1 MQHVRIILVGLG
13 CTLAV
18 SAVKK
23 KTDELSLPQRQYANS
38 IQTFVRQ
45 PPRLQGLGS
54 TDLLSTISSPGS
66 QAARLPEGRSTNG
79 ADAVAPPVTSR
90 RQAPTTDPNVD
101 WTEVLKRWQTNS
113 GLQKTDSARSSP
125 STPGLRARIDLT
137 DALGTTPQPP
147 GFPERVLRESQNLLR
162 EPRNTVS
169 AWADPWR
176 SVGNTVLDLAEGVVK
191 LGSLVLIVLSVGVGA
206 FLCLAGV
213 AWLYAA
219 IAPVVKRTYAAIVR
233 DPAPF
238 RTVMSAGVGSG
249 FGLLLGMAFIDLWD
263 ETAGRMF
270 LDLGVMALVAAGAIL
285 FIEPLTERVLSRVA
299 RDNEQQDE
307 AAGHNLPR
315 GYLGWAAL
323 GFLMAISHMADGLL
337 HHTISEK
344 PTDSAILLATSFL
357 IPASITSAW
366 IIGARSASPGRAAR
380 LGAATGLLLG
390 AGPVLLILLFAA
402 GDLQVTGLPTWLIS
416 LRNGLQWG
424 IAGLFGGLALD
435 GHFGSRPVRAA
446 AVAVIGVLVGTSVFS
461 HNFTSGDELSVI
473 FLQDLPRALGWAGG
487 LLIVEPF
494 ARGCL
499 SSAYRPPGTM
509 AASG

>member
-1 MQHVRIILVGLG
+1 MQHLRIILVGLG

-18 SAVKK
+18 SAVKN

-54 TDLLSTISSPGS
+54 TDFLSTTLSPGS
-66 QAARLPEGRSTNG
+66 QATRLLGGRSTNG
-79 ADAVAPPVTSR
+79 ADAVAPPVTRR
-90 RQAPTTDPNVD
+90 RQAPMTDPNVD
-101 WTEVLKRWQTNS
+101 WTEMLKRWQTNS
-113 GLQKTDSARSSP
+113 GLQSLDSVP
-125 STPGLRARIDLT
+125 ST
-137 DALGTTPQPP
+137 P
-147 GFPERVLRESQNLLR
+147 GFPERVLRESQNLLH
-162 EPRNTVS
+162 EPRHTVS

-176 SVGNTVLDLAEGVVK
+176 SIGNTVLDLAEGVVK

-219 IAPVVKRTYAAIVR
+219 MAPVVKRTYAAIVR

-299 RDNEQQDE
+299 RDDEQQDE

-499 SSAYRPPGTM
+499 SSAYRPPRTM
-509 AASG
+509 PASG